1 MATGT
6 RRRYIVKMDL
16 LEDARDVA
24 ALATLVQRL
33 VNESGN
39 PEGFDALKW
48 TTRWLNS
55 PVPVLGGAC
64 PASYM
69 RTPEG
74 RAQIEALIA
83 RMQSGAYC

>member
-55 PVPVLGGAC
+55 PV
-64 PASYM
+64 SYM